1 MTKECPNDEG
11 LTGTSGF
18 VINSSF
24 VIRISSF
31 LCISSRLE
39 LRRALSFSDGAGD
52 GNVFQL
58 TAIDGAAK
66 EQSAAAH
73 VAAPHEINGEA
84 ETLAEMFEKNVD
96 VFRGGNAAE
105 QNDFGIWR

>member
-1 MTKECPNDEG
+1 MTNDER

-18 VINSSF
+18 IINSSF

-31 LCISSRLE
+31 LRISSRLE
-39 LRRALSFSDGAGD
+39 LWRALSFSDGAGD

-58 TAIDGAAK
+58 AAIDRAAK

-73 VAAPHEINGEA
+73 VAAPHEISGEA